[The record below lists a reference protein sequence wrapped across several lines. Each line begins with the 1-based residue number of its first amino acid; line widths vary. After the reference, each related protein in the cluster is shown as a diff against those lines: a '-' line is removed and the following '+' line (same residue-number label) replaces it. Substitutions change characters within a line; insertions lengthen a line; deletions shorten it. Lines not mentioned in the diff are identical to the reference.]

1 MISPFA
7 VVETTDIGFNVTVKE
22 FAVIRPGV
30 RLGNNVIVHPHVVIE
45 TGVIIGDDVEI
56 FPGAYIGKEPKS
68 VQGVLARPISFE
80 AKTVIG
86 PKTSIGP
93 GAVVY
98 YDVEIGEASLI
109 GDGASIRENSRIGS
123 RSVIGRHVTVNY
135 NCQVGDRTK
144 VMDHSWLAGNMRIGN
159 DVFISGGVLTT
170 NDNMLGGKGYSDE
183 RVQGPYIADGVMIGV
198 AVAILPGVTIGKNA
212 IIGAGAVVTRDV
224 EPQTVV
230 MGVPARFKKFV
241 SHPDRADLGAEPET
255 ELELQ
260 QVQLQQQQAQEQE

>member
-1 MISPFA
+1 MISPVA
-7 VVETTDIGFNVTVKE
+7 VVETADIGADVTVKE

-68 VQGVLARPISFE
+68 VKGVLARPISFE
-80 AKTVIG
+80 ARTIIG
-86 PKTSIGP
+86 PQVSIGP
-93 GAVVY
+93 GAVIY

-109 GDGASIRENSRIGS
+109 GDGASIREKSRIGT

-144 VMDHSWLAGNMRIGN
+144 VMDHSWLAGNMRVGN

-170 NDNMLGGKGYSDE
+170 NDNMLGGKGYSDD

-224 EPQTVV
+224 EPHTVV

-241 SHPDRADLGAEPET
+241 SDPARDIAIREAEE
-255 ELELQ
+255 E
-260 QVQLQQQQAQEQE
+260 QEQEQV